1 MTKKIILLRGVTPTG
16 KTRIPKM
23 SDLAEALE
31 NVGFLSVKTYIQ
43 SGNIILNTDLTDA
56 GIKKLV
62 HNTILKQ
69 IGADLSIIIKEP
81 EQLARAVKENLFGDN
96 YDVSRIHLVFTNDN
110 LNADILESLAQTD
123 FGDEEFHV
131 GRQCLY
137 LYLPRE
143 AKKKRLNTN
152 FLEKKLGI
160 KVTMRKLRVTSKLS
174 EM

>member
-16 KTRIPKM
+16 KNRIPKM

-81 EQLARAVKENLFGDN
+81 EQLARAVKENPFGDN

-123 FGDEEFHV
+123 FGDEEFYV

-160 KVTMRKLRVTSKLS
+160 KATMRKLRVTLKLS
-174 EM
+174 QM